1 MFLKVIT
8 NTMKAEGIKKKK
20 ISVRQYFNKITQH
33 LYDLINDHKIVTE
46 VWRH

>member
-1 MFLKVIT
+1 MFLRVIT

-33 LYDLINDHKIVTE
+33 LYDLINDHKIATKV
-46 VWRH
+46 